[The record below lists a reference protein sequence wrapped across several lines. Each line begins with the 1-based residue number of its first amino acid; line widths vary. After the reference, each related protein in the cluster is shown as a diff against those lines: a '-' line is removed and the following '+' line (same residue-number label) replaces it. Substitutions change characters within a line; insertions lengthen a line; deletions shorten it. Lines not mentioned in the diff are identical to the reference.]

1 MNASAY
7 RLMHE
12 GTLAFADMEN
22 NGIKIDVP
30 YYKRQKKMIKEQI
43 SLLVLELDRTEEVKT
58 WRKVYKEKFNIDSND
73 QLKKILFNHLKI
85 EPPTLTAKGNPSV
98 NAETLH
104 LIDSPIT
111 KPLIMLRQLK
121 KMSSTYIKNILKE
134 SVKGFLHPVFNLH
147 IPTTYRS
154 SSDSPNFQNLPIRD
168 PFMGKIIRQGFIP
181 REGGMIG
188 GLDYSGIE
196 LSMAGC
202 NSRDPVLIDNFTTIH
217 KTQAAKCYALPE
229 EQVTKDV
236 RYVGKN
242 NFVFPELYGSWYEQC
257 ASNMMTSINSMKLKT
272 KDGVGLK
279 KHLKSKKLG
288 NIKVFTKHIKQVEK
302 EFWET
307 YHVHHEWKEKW
318 MSDYYKKGYIE
329 ILTGFRCGGVITKNQ
344 LLNYSNQGVAFH
356 CLLWSIIQ
364 MNKWLKKHK
373 MKSKIIGQIHDDM
386 VMDIDKK
393 EQDDVLSKAKE
404 IMCVDIKKAWKWI
417 ITPLEVEGEF
427 SDKNW
432 FEKKGVKI

>member
-1 MNASAY
+1 MNERAY
-7 RLMHE
+7 KLMHE

-104 LIDSPIT
+104 LIKSPIT
-111 KPLIMLRQLK
+111 KPLIKLRQLK
-121 KMSSTYIKNILKE
+121 KLKNTYIKNILKQTT
-134 SVKGFLHPVFNLH
+134 KGFLHPFFNLH
-147 IPTTYRS
+147 IVTTYRS
-154 SSDSPNFQNLPIRD
+154 SSDSPNFQNMPIRD
-168 PFMGKIIRQGFIP
+168 PYMGKIIRQGFIP
-181 REGGMIG
+181 REGGIIG
-188 GLDYSGIE
+188 GLDYAGIE

-202 NSRDPVLIDNFTTIH
+202 NSRDPQLIKDFTTIH
-217 KTQAAKCYALPE
+217 KEMASKCYALPL

-236 RYVGKN
+236 RYCGKN
-242 NFVFPELYGSWYEQC
+242 CFVFPQLYGSWWEQC
-257 ASNMMTSINSMKLKT
+257 ASNLLSNVKSMKLKT
-272 KDGVGLK
+272 VDGISVK
-279 KHLKSKKLG
+279 KHLKARGLG
-288 NIKVFTKHIKQVEK
+288 NTIKFGNHVRQVEK
-302 EFWET
+302 EFWGT
-307 YHVHHEWKEKW
+307 YHVHKDWQEKW
-318 MSDYYKKGYIE
+318 IGDYKKKGYIE
-329 ILTGFRCGGVITKNQ
+329 LLTGFKCGGIISKNQ
-344 LLNYSNQGVAFH
+344 LLNYSNQGTAFH

-393 EQDDVLSKAKE
+393 EQEDVLSKAKE
-404 IMCVDIKKAWKWI
+404 IMCIDIKKEWKWI